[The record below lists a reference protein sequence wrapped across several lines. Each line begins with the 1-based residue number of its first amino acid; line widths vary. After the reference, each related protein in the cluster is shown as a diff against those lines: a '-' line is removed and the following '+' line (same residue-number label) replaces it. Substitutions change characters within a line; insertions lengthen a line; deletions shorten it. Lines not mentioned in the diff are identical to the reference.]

1 MTLRSGQITW
11 VSALKA
17 PVHSRLPLKCWPSS
31 AAAISASAPR
41 RRLIAQIK
49 RADVFPRRSN
59 RSDTL
64 PLPLK
69 ASGAEWGAQVCRSRE
84 APPRDDDRSGLFL
97 LRWVDLPAVLKVT
110 QNLHSSDS
118 PDQAMRSEQGLMTM
132 TAGGICRGIQQLK
145 EGETVDLTNQVFAP
159 QPLDKTN
166 KSRIMRG
173 W

>member
-1 MTLRSGQITW
+1 MHP
-11 VSALKA
+11 A
-17 PVHSRLPLKCWPSS
+17 
-31 AAAISASAPR
+31 ASAPR

-59 RSDTL
+59 RSDTP
-64 PLPLK
+64 PLLLK
-69 ASGAEWGAQVCRSRE
+69 ASGAEWGHRCAGAE
-84 APPRDDDRSGLFL
+84 NNPGPPRDHHRSGLSL

-110 QNLHSSDS
+110 RNRHSSDS

-132 TAGGICRGIQQLK
+132 TAGGICRGAQQLQ
-145 EGETVDLTNQVFAP
+145 EGQTVDLTKQVFAP
-159 QPLDKTN
+159 QPLDNRN